1 MDRDLLLSETIGASI
16 FQAYRNRKYWKVS
29 RAYFNFLTF
38 ILRVYFPEGLL
49 SRGLTFL
56 RAYLTKQRISKLNTQ
71 TSNFMDLVHIY

>member
-38 ILRVYFPEGLL
+38 ILRVYF
-49 SRGLTFL
+49 
-56 RAYLTKQRISKLNTQ
+56 
-71 TSNFMDLVHIY
+71 